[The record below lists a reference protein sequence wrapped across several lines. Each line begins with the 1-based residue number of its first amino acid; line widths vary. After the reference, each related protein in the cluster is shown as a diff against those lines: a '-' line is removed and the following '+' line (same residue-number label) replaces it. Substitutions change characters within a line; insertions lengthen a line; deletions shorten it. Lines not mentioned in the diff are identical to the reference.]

1 MEFFTLFT
9 PDGVVLDYTTVALV
23 IGIMFLY
30 TFVGICAGF
39 GGALTT
45 MPLITMLIPLK
56 MAAPMSVI
64 VGTATALY
72 ATWLSRK
79 ETNWKSAMVLIIFSL
94 AGIPIGIYAL
104 SYLPDHIMKVGLGIF
119 LILYSFYSLFIP
131 RLPVY
136 DKNWIAMPAGVI
148 AGALGSAFS
157 TNGPPVVIYG
167 MLRNLGP
174 AAFRGTLNA
183 FFTANN
189 IAIIG
194 GLTTSGIL
202 TISTVKLVLF
212 CVPTM
217 ILGSLVGQY
226 VHKRISVKVFRVIVF
241 LLLIA
246 SGAMLIKGAIGISTL
261 SALLP
266 VFTLLAL
273 VQLIFGKKVAA
284 IRAEEEAKAEAKA
297 ESNDEVNEV
306 KEQKENAM

>member
-1 MEFFTLFT
+1 MDFFTLFT
-9 PDGVVLDYTTVALV
+9 PDGLQLGYGVVAIV
-23 IGIMFLY
+23 IAIMFMY

-45 MPLITMLIPLK
+45 MPLVTLLLPLK

-79 ETNWKSAMVLIIFSL
+79 ETNWKSALVLILFSF
-94 AGIPIGIYAL
+94 AGIPVGIYAL
-104 SYLPDHIMKVGLGIF
+104 SYLPDHIMKVGLGAF

-136 DKNWIAMPAGVI
+136 DKNWIAMPIGVI

-167 MLRNLGP
+167 ILRNLAP

-202 TISTVKLVLF
+202 TTSTFKLVLF
-212 CVPTM
+212 CIPTM

-226 VHKRISVKVFRVIVF
+226 VHKRIPVNIFRVMVF

-246 SGAMLIKGAIGISTL
+246 SGAMLIKGAPGISAL

-266 VFTLLAL
+266 VFGLLL
-273 VQLIFGKKVAA
+273 VLQLLFGKKVAA
-284 IRAEEEAKAEAKA
+284 LRAANQA
-297 ESNDEVNEV
+297 
-306 KEQKENAM
+306 

>member
-9 PDGVVLDYTTVALV
+9 PDGIALDNTTIALV
-23 IGIMFLY
+23 IAIMFLY

-45 MPLITMLIPLK
+45 MPLITLLLPLK

-79 ETNWKSAMVLIIFSL
+79 ETNWKSAMVLILFSF
-94 AGIPIGIYAL
+94 AGIPVGIYAL
-104 SYLPDHIMKVGLGIF
+104 SYFPDYIMKIGLGGF

-136 DKNWIAMPAGVI
+136 DKNWIAMPTGVI

-167 MLRNLGP
+167 MLRNLAP

-202 TISTVKLVLF
+202 TISTVKLVAF
-212 CVPTM
+212 CIPTM

-226 VHKRISVKVFRVIVF
+226 VHKRIPVNVFRVVVF
-241 LLLIA
+241 LLLIT
-246 SGAMLIKGAIGISTL
+246 SGAMLIKGALGIPTL
-261 SALLP
+261 TALLP
-266 VFTLLAL
+266 VFATLAL
-273 VQLIFGKKVAA
+273 LQILFGKKVAA
-284 IRAEEEAKAEAKA
+284 IRAEEQAKAKESEPKNASA
-297 ESNDEVNEV
+297 E
-306 KEQKENAM
+306 Q

>member
-1 MEFFTLFT
+1 MDFFALFT
-9 PDGVVLDYTTVALV
+9 PDGIPLDYGV
-23 IGIMFLY
+23 IAIVIAIMFMY

-45 MPLITMLIPLK
+45 MPLVTLLLPLK

-79 ETNWKSAMVLIIFSL
+79 ETNWKSALVLILFSF
-94 AGIPIGIYAL
+94 AGIPVGIYAL
-104 SYLPDHIMKVGLGIF
+104 SYLPDHIMKIGLGGF

-136 DKNWIAMPAGVI
+136 DKNWIAMPIGVI

-167 MLRNLGP
+167 MLRNLAP

-202 TISTVKLVLF
+202 TISTIKLVLF
-212 CVPTM
+212 CIPTM

-226 VHKRISVKVFRVIVF
+226 VHKRISVKVFRLMVF

-246 SGAMLIKGAIGISTL
+246 SGAMLIKGATGIS
-261 SALLP
+261 ALAALAP
-266 VFTLLAL
+266 AFGLLL
-273 VQLIFGKKVAA
+273 VLHLFFGKKVAA
-284 IRAEEEAKAEAKA
+284 IRAASEA
-297 ESNDEVNEV
+297 
-306 KEQKENAM
+306 

>member
-1 MEFFTLFT
+1 MDFFTLLT
-9 PDGVVLDYTTVALV
+9 PDGVPLDYGVMAAV
-23 IGIMFLY
+23 IAIMFMY

-45 MPLITMLIPLK
+45 MPLITLLLPLK

-79 ETNWKSAMVLIIFSL
+79 ETQWKSALVLILFSF
-94 AGIPIGIYAL
+94 AGIPVGIYAL
-104 SYLPDHIMKVGLGIF
+104 SYLPDYIMKIGLGGF

-136 DKNWIAMPAGVI
+136 DKNWIAMPIGVI

-167 MLRNLGP
+167 MLRNLAP

-202 TISTVKLVLF
+202 TVSTIKLVLF

-226 VHKRISVKVFRVIVF
+226 VHKRISVNVFRVMVF

-246 SGAMLIKGAIGISTL
+246 SGAMLIKGATGISTL

-266 VFTLLAL
+266 VFGLLL
-273 VQLIFGKKVAA
+273 VLHILFGKKVAA
-284 IRAEEEAKAEAKA
+284 IRAT
-297 ESNDEVNEV
+297 S
-306 KEQKENAM
+306 QI

>member
-1 MEFFTLFT
+1 MDFFTLFT
-9 PDGVVLDYTTVALV
+9 PGGVPLDYGVMAIV
-23 IGIMFLY
+23 IAIMFMY

-45 MPLITMLIPLK
+45 MPLITLLLPLK

-79 ETNWKSAMVLIIFSL
+79 ETQWKSALVLILFSF
-94 AGIPIGIYAL
+94 AGIPVGIYAL
-104 SYLPDHIMKVGLGIF
+104 SYLPDHIMKIGLGGF

-136 DKNWIAMPAGVI
+136 DKNWIAMPIGVI

-167 MLRNLGP
+167 MLRNLAP

-202 TISTVKLVLF
+202 TVSTIKLVLF

-226 VHKRISVKVFRVIVF
+226 VHKRISVNVFRVMVF

-246 SGAMLIKGAIGISTL
+246 SGAMLIKGATGISTL

-266 VFTLLAL
+266 VFGLLL
-273 VQLIFGKKVAA
+273 VLQILFGKKVAA
-284 IRAEEEAKAEAKA
+284 IRAA
-297 ESNDEVNEV
+297 SQN
-306 KEQKENAM
+306 

>member
-1 MEFFTLFT
+1 MDFFTLFT
-9 PDGVVLDYTTVALV
+9 PDGIPLETAVLPIV
-23 IGIMFLY
+23 IAIMFLY

-45 MPLITMLIPLK
+45 MPLITLLLPLK

-79 ETNWKSAMVLIIFSL
+79 ETDWKSALVLILFSF
-94 AGIPIGIYAL
+94 AGIPVGLYAL
-104 SYLPDHIMKVGLGIF
+104 AYLPDALMKAGLGAF

-136 DKNWIAMPAGVI
+136 DKAWIAMPIGVI

-189 IAIIG
+189 VAIIG

-202 TISTVKLVLF
+202 TISTIKLVIF
-212 CVPTM
+212 CIPTM
-217 ILGSLVGQY
+217 ILGSLAGQY
-226 VHKRISVKVFRVIVF
+226 VHKRIPVNTFRVVVF

-246 SGAMLIKGAIGISTL
+246 SGAMLIKGAMGISPLT
-261 SALLP
+261 ALLP
-266 VFTLLAL
+266 AFLLLAVL
-273 VQLIFGKKVAA
+273 QLIFGKKVAA
-284 IRAEEEAKAEAKA
+284 LRAENEAAKTPH
-297 ESNDEVNEV
+297 
-306 KEQKENAM
+306 

>member
-1 MEFFTLFT
+1 MTFFTLFT
-9 PDGVVLDYTTVALV
+9 PDGIQLAGSTLLIVV
-23 IGIMFLY
+23 GIMFLY

-45 MPLITMLIPLK
+45 MPLITLLLPLK

-79 ETNWKSAMVLIIFSL
+79 ETDWKSAIVLILFSF
-94 AGIPIGIYAL
+94 AGIPIGLYAL
-104 SYLPDHIMKVGLGIF
+104 AYLPDHIMKIGLGAF

-136 DKNWIAMPAGVI
+136 DKAWIAMPMGAI

-167 MLRNLGP
+167 ILRNLGP

-189 IAIIG
+189 VAIIG
-194 GLTTSGIL
+194 GLATSGIL
-202 TISTVKLVLF
+202 TISTIKLVLF
-212 CVPTM
+212 CIPTM

-226 VHKRISVKVFRVIVF
+226 VHKRISVKVFRIIVF

-246 SGAMLIKGAIGISTL
+246 SGAMLIKGATGISL
-261 SALLP
+261 AAALIP
-266 VFTLLAL
+266 VFVLLIL
-273 VQLIFGKKVAA
+273 LQLIFGKKVAA
-284 IRAEEEAKAEAKA
+284 IREAGEKQKAIH
-297 ESNDEVNEV
+297 
-306 KEQKENAM
+306 

>member
-1 MEFFTLFT
+1 MDFFTLFT
-9 PDGVVLDYTTVALV
+9 PDGIQLDYGVMALV
-23 IGIMFLY
+23 IAIMFMY

-45 MPLITMLIPLK
+45 MPLITLLLPLK

-79 ETNWKSAMVLIIFSL
+79 ETNWRSAMVLIVFSF
-94 AGIPIGIYAL
+94 AGIPVGIYAL
-104 SYLPDHIMKVGLGIF
+104 SYLPDHIMKIGLGGF

-136 DKNWIAMPAGVI
+136 DKNWIAMPIGVI

-167 MLRNLGP
+167 MLRNLAP

-202 TISTVKLVLF
+202 TVSTVKLVLF
-212 CVPTM
+212 CIPTM

-226 VHKRISVKVFRVIVF
+226 VHKRISVSVFRVMVF

-246 SGAMLIKGAIGISTL
+246 SGAMLIKGATGISAM

-266 VFTLLAL
+266 AFGLLL
-273 VQLIFGKKVAA
+273 VLHLLFGKKVAA
-284 IRAEEEAKAEAKA
+284 IRAANQ
-297 ESNDEVNEV
+297 S
-306 KEQKENAM
+306 

>member
-1 MEFFTLFT
+1 MNFFTLFT
-9 PDGVVLDYTTVALV
+9 PDGMQLAASTLIIV
-23 IGIMFLY
+23 IAIMFLY

-45 MPLITMLIPLK
+45 MPLITLLLPLK

-72 ATWLSRK
+72 ATWLSRR
-79 ETNWKSAMVLIIFSL
+79 ETDWKSAIVLILFSF
-94 AGIPIGIYAL
+94 AGIPIGLYAL
-104 SYLPDHIMKVGLGIF
+104 AYLPDHIMKIGLGAF

-136 DKNWIAMPAGVI
+136 DKAWIAVPMGAI
-148 AGALGSAFS
+148 AGALGSAFP

-189 IAIIG
+189 VAIIG
-194 GLTTSGIL
+194 GLATSGIL

-212 CVPTM
+212 CIPTM

-226 VHKRISVKVFRVIVF
+226 VHKRISVKIFRIIVF

-246 SGAMLIKGAIGISTL
+246 SGAMLIKGATGIAAAT
-261 SALLP
+261 ALIP
-266 VFTLLAL
+266 VFGLLIVL
-273 VQLIFGKKVAA
+273 QLLFGKKVAA
-284 IRAEEEAKAEAKA
+284 IRASNETGNVAK
-297 ESNDEVNEV
+297 
-306 KEQKENAM
+306 

>member
-1 MEFFTLFT
+1 MDFFTLFT
-9 PDGVVLDYTTVALV
+9 PDGVPLDYGVMAVV
-23 IGIMFLY
+23 IAIMFMY

-45 MPLITMLIPLK
+45 MPLITLLLPLK

-79 ETNWKSAMVLIIFSL
+79 ETQWKSALVLILFSF
-94 AGIPIGIYAL
+94 AGIPVGIYAL
-104 SYLPDHIMKVGLGIF
+104 SYLPDHIMKIGLGGF

-136 DKNWIAMPAGVI
+136 DKNWLAMPIGVI

-167 MLRNLGP
+167 MLRNLAP

-202 TISTVKLVLF
+202 TVSTIKLVLF

-226 VHKRISVKVFRVIVF
+226 VHKRISVNVFRVMVF

-246 SGAMLIKGAIGISTL
+246 SGAMLIKGATGISTL

-266 VFTLLAL
+266 VFGLLL
-273 VQLIFGKKVAA
+273 VLQILFGKKVAA
-284 IRAEEEAKAEAKA
+284 IRAA
-297 ESNDEVNEV
+297 S
-306 KEQKENAM
+306 QS

>member
-1 MEFFTLFT
+1 MDFFLLLT
-9 PDGVVLDYTTVALV
+9 PDGIPLDNGTVAVV
-23 IGIMFLY
+23 IAIMFMY

-45 MPLITMLIPLK
+45 MPLITLLLPLK

-79 ETNWKSAMVLIIFSL
+79 ETQWKSALVLILFSF
-94 AGIPIGIYAL
+94 AGIPVGIYAL
-104 SYLPDHIMKVGLGIF
+104 SYLPDHIMKVGLGAF

-136 DKNWIAMPAGVI
+136 DKNWIAIPIGAI

-167 MLRNLGP
+167 MLRNLAP

-189 IAIIG
+189 LAIIG

-202 TISTVKLVLF
+202 TISTLKLVLF

-226 VHKRISVKVFRVIVF
+226 VHKRISVNVFRLMVF

-246 SGAMLIKGAIGISTL
+246 SGAMLIKGAMGISAL

-266 VFTLLAL
+266 PFALLLAL
-273 VQLIFGKKVAA
+273 HLLFGKKVAA
-284 IRAEEEAKAEAKA
+284 IRAINQA
-297 ESNDEVNEV
+297 
-306 KEQKENAM
+306 

>member
-1 MEFFTLFT
+1 MNFFTLFT
-9 PDGVVLDYTTVALV
+9 PDGMQLAASTLIIV
-23 IGIMFLY
+23 IAMMFFY

-45 MPLITMLIPLK
+45 MPLITLLLPLK

-72 ATWLSRK
+72 AIWLSRR
-79 ETNWKSAMVLIIFSL
+79 ETDWKSAIVLILFSF
-94 AGIPIGIYAL
+94 AGIPIGLYAL
-104 SYLPDHIMKVGLGIF
+104 AYLPDHIMKIGLGAF

-136 DKNWIAMPAGVI
+136 DKAWIAVPMGAI

-189 IAIIG
+189 VAIIG
-194 GLTTSGIL
+194 GLATSGIL

-212 CVPTM
+212 CIPTM

-226 VHKRISVKVFRVIVF
+226 VHKRISVKIFRIIVF

-246 SGAMLIKGAIGISTL
+246 SGAMLIKGATGIAAAT
-261 SALLP
+261 ALIP
-266 VFTLLAL
+266 VFGLLIVL
-273 VQLIFGKKVAA
+273 QLLFGKKVAA
-284 IRAEEEAKAEAKA
+284 IRASNETGNVAK
-297 ESNDEVNEV
+297 
-306 KEQKENAM
+306 

>member
-1 MEFFTLFT
+1 MDFFLIST
-9 PDGVVLDYTTVALV
+9 PEGVPLGYSIVAIV
-23 IGIMFLY
+23 IAIMFLY

-45 MPLITMLIPLK
+45 MPLITLLLPLK

-79 ETNWKSAMVLIIFSL
+79 ETHWKSALVLILFSFV
-94 AGIPIGIYAL
+94 GVPVGIYAL
-104 SYLPDHIMKVGLGIF
+104 AYLPDGLMKIGLGAF

-131 RLPVY
+131 RLPSY
-136 DKNWIAMPAGVI
+136 DKNWIAMPTGVI

-167 MLRNLGP
+167 MLRHLAP

-189 IAIIG
+189 VAIIG
-194 GLTTSGIL
+194 GLATSGIL
-202 TISTVKLVLF
+202 TLSTLKLVLF
-212 CVPTM
+212 CIPTM
-217 ILGSLVGQY
+217 ILGSFAGQY
-226 VHKRISVKVFRVIVF
+226 VHQRISVNVFRVMVF

-246 SGAMLIKGAIGISTL
+246 SGAMLIKGALGISTL
-261 SALLP
+261 
-266 VFTLLAL
+266 TAL
-273 VQLIFGKKVAA
+273 VPPFAALAILQRLFGKKVAA
-284 IRAEEEAKAEAKA
+284 IRAA
-297 ESNDEVNEV
+297 NPT
-306 KEQKENAM
+306 

>member
-1 MEFFTLFT
+1 MDFFMLMT
-9 PDGVVLDYTTVALV
+9 PDGIPLNYDTIAIV
-23 IGIMFLY
+23 IAIMFMY

-45 MPLITMLIPLK
+45 MPLITLLLPLK

-79 ETNWKSAMVLIIFSL
+79 ETQWKSALVLILFSF
-94 AGIPIGIYAL
+94 AGIPVGIYAL
-104 SYLPDHIMKVGLGIF
+104 SYLPDHIMKVGLGAF

-136 DKNWIAMPAGVI
+136 DKNWIAMPIGAI

-167 MLRNLGP
+167 MLRNLAP

-202 TISTVKLVLF
+202 TLSTLKLVLF
-212 CVPTM
+212 CIPTM

-226 VHKRISVKVFRVIVF
+226 VHKRISVNVFRLMVF

-246 SGAMLIKGAIGISTL
+246 SGAMLIKGAMGISAL

-266 VFTLLAL
+266 PFALLL
-273 VQLIFGKKVAA
+273 VLQLLFGKRVAA
-284 IRAEEEAKAEAKA
+284 IRATNQA
-297 ESNDEVNEV
+297 
-306 KEQKENAM
+306 

>member
-1 MEFFTLFT
+1 MDFFTLFT
-9 PDGVVLDYTTVALV
+9 PDGIQLGTTAMLIV
-23 IGIMFLY
+23 IAIMFLY

-45 MPLITMLIPLK
+45 MPLITLLLPLK

-79 ETNWKSAMVLIIFSL
+79 ETDWKSAIVLILFSF
-94 AGIPIGIYAL
+94 AGIPVGLYAL
-104 SYLPDHIMKVGLGIF
+104 AFLPDSMMKIGLGAF

-136 DKNWIAMPAGVI
+136 DKPWIAMPMGVI
-148 AGALGSAFS
+148 GGALGSAFS

-189 IAIIG
+189 VAIIG
-194 GLTTSGIL
+194 GLATSGIL
-202 TISTVKLVLF
+202 TISTIKLVLF
-212 CVPTM
+212 CIPTM

-226 VHKRISVKVFRVIVF
+226 VHKRISVNVFRIMVF
-241 LLLIA
+241 LLLI
-246 SGAMLIKGAIGISTL
+246 GPRAMLIKGATGISPAA
-261 SALLP
+261 ALIP
-266 VFTLLAL
+266 VFGLLIVL
-273 VQLIFGKKVAA
+273 QLMFGKKVAA
-284 IRAEEEAKAEAKA
+284 IREASEAEKVT
-297 ESNDEVNEV
+297 N
-306 KEQKENAM
+306 

>member
-1 MEFFTLFT
+1 MDFFTLFT
-9 PDGVVLDYTTVALV
+9 PDGVVLDYTTVAMV
-23 IGIMFLY
+23 IAIMFLY

-45 MPLITMLIPLK
+45 MPLITLLIPLK

-79 ETNWKSAMVLIIFSL
+79 ETNWKSALVLIIFSL

-104 SYLPDHIMKVGLGIF
+104 SYLPDHIMKIGLGSF

-136 DKNWIAMPAGVI
+136 DKNWIAMPTGVI

-167 MLRNLGP
+167 MLRNLAP

-194 GLTTSGIL
+194 GLTSSGIL
-202 TISTVKLVLF
+202 TISTVKLVAF
-212 CVPTM
+212 CIPTM

-226 VHKRISVKVFRVIVF
+226 VHKRIPVNTFRVVVF
-241 LLLIA
+241 LLLIT
-246 SGAMLIKGAIGISTL
+246 SGAMLIKGALGISTL

-266 VFTLLAL
+266 VFAVLGLLHL
-273 VQLIFGKKVAA
+273 VFGKKVAA
-284 IRAEEEAKAEAKA
+284 IRAEEQAKSQK
-297 ESNDEVNEV
+297 
-306 KEQKENAM
+306 KEGGKDHIQ

>member
-1 MEFFTLFT
+1 MDFFTLFT
-9 PDGVVLDYTTVALV
+9 PDGVPLDYGVMAIV
-23 IGIMFLY
+23 IAIMFMY

-45 MPLITMLIPLK
+45 MPLITLLLPLK

-79 ETNWKSAMVLIIFSL
+79 ETQWKSALVLILFSF
-94 AGIPIGIYAL
+94 AGIPVGIYAL
-104 SYLPDHIMKVGLGIF
+104 SYLPDHIMKIGLGGF

-136 DKNWIAMPAGVI
+136 DKNWIAMPIGMI

-167 MLRNLGP
+167 MLRNLAP

-202 TISTVKLVLF
+202 TVSTIKLVLF

-226 VHKRISVKVFRVIVF
+226 VHKRISVNVFRVMVF

-246 SGAMLIKGAIGISTL
+246 SGAMLIKGATGISTL

-266 VFTLLAL
+266 VFGLLL
-273 VQLIFGKKVAA
+273 VLQILFGKKVAA
-284 IRAEEEAKAEAKA
+284 IRAA
-297 ESNDEVNEV
+297 S
-306 KEQKENAM
+306 QS

>member
-1 MEFFTLFT
+1 MDFFTLFT
-9 PDGVVLDYTTVALV
+9 PDGIPLDDGV
-23 IGIMFLY
+23 IAIVIAIMFMY

-45 MPLITMLIPLK
+45 MPLVTLLLPLK

-79 ETNWKSAMVLIIFSL
+79 ETNWKSALVLILFSF
-94 AGIPIGIYAL
+94 AGIPVGIYAL
-104 SYLPDHIMKVGLGIF
+104 SYLPDHIMKIGLGGF

-136 DKNWIAMPAGVI
+136 DKNWIAMPIGVI

-167 MLRNLGP
+167 MLRNLAP

-202 TISTVKLVLF
+202 TISTIKLVLF
-212 CVPTM
+212 CIPTM

-226 VHKRISVKVFRVIVF
+226 VHKRISVKVFRLMVF

-246 SGAMLIKGAIGISTL
+246 SGVMLIKGATGIS
-261 SALLP
+261 ALAALAP
-266 VFTLLAL
+266 AFGSLLVL
-273 VQLIFGKKVAA
+273 HLLFGKKVAA
-284 IRAEEEAKAEAKA
+284 IRAASEA
-297 ESNDEVNEV
+297 
-306 KEQKENAM
+306 

>member
-1 MEFFTLFT
+1 MDFFTLFT
-9 PDGVVLDYTTVALV
+9 PDGVQLDYSVMALV
-23 IGIMFLY
+23 IAIMFMY

-45 MPLITMLIPLK
+45 MPLITLLLPLK

-79 ETNWKSAMVLIIFSL
+79 ETNWRSALVLIAFSF
-94 AGIPIGIYAL
+94 AGIPVGIYAL
-104 SYLPDHIMKVGLGIF
+104 SYLPDHIMKIGLGGF

-136 DKNWIAMPAGVI
+136 DKNWIAMPIGVI

-167 MLRNLGP
+167 MLRNLAP

-202 TISTVKLVLF
+202 TVSTVKLVLF
-212 CVPTM
+212 CIPTM

-226 VHKRISVKVFRVIVF
+226 VHRRISVNVFRVMVF

-246 SGAMLIKGAIGISTL
+246 SGAMLIKGATGISAL

-266 VFTLLAL
+266 VFGLLL
-273 VQLIFGKKVAA
+273 VLHLLFGKKVAA
-284 IRAEEEAKAEAKA
+284 IRAANQ
-297 ESNDEVNEV
+297 S
-306 KEQKENAM
+306 

>member
-1 MEFFTLFT
+1 MDFFTLLT
-9 PDGVVLDYTTVALV
+9 PDGVPLDYGVMAIV
-23 IGIMFLY
+23 IAIMFMY

-45 MPLITMLIPLK
+45 MPLVTLLLPLK

-79 ETNWKSAMVLIIFSL
+79 ETQWKSALVLILFSF
-94 AGIPIGIYAL
+94 AGIPVGIYAL
-104 SYLPDHIMKVGLGIF
+104 SYLPDHIMKIGLGGF

-136 DKNWIAMPAGVI
+136 DKNWIAMPIGAI

-167 MLRNLGP
+167 MLRNLAP

-202 TISTVKLVLF
+202 TISTIKLVLF

-226 VHKRISVKVFRVIVF
+226 VHKRISVNVFRVMVF

-246 SGAMLIKGAIGISTL
+246 SGAMLIKGATGISTL

-266 VFTLLAL
+266 VFGLLL
-273 VQLIFGKKVAA
+273 VLHILFGKKVAA
-284 IRAEEEAKAEAKA
+284 IRAA
-297 ESNDEVNEV
+297 S
-306 KEQKENAM
+306 QS